1 MESYLEQYE
10 RIKKTED
17 DFKKSVLNSIVSI
30 LKRVE
35 TKHLFIGNMV
45 YYICEDENGDEVP
58 AYCYER
64 DYRNGC
70 PFLPIYDKN
79 NSGEYGW
86 SDFNECCRI
95 FDVIRNKVLANKY

>member
-1 MESYLEQYE
+1 MESYLKQYE
-10 RIKKTED
+10 RIKKIED

-30 LKRVE
+30 LK
-35 TKHLFIGNMV
+35 HNLFIGNMV
-45 YYICEDENGDEVP
+45 YYICKDENGDEVP

-64 DYRNGC
+64 DYRNGDH
-70 PFLPIYDKN
+70 FLPIYDKN
-79 NSGEYGW
+79 NSGKYGW

>member
-17 DFKKSVLNSIVSI
+17 EFKKSVLNDIVSI

-35 TKHLFIGNMV
+35 TKHLLIGNMV
-45 YYICEDENGDEVP
+45 YYICKDENGEEVP

-64 DYRNGC
+64 DYRNGEH
-70 PFLPIYDKN
+70 FLPIYDQN

-86 SDFNECCRI
+86 TDFNACCRI
-95 FDVIRNKVLANKY
+95 FDVIRNRVLTNK

>member
-1 MESYLEQYE
+1 MESYLEQYV
-10 RIKKTED
+10 RIKKSED

-30 LKRVE
+30 LK
-35 TKHLFIGNMV
+35 HDLFIGNMV

-64 DYRNGC
+64 DYRNGG

-95 FDVIRNKVLANKY
+95 FDVIRNKVLANK